1 MAGGEVGVD
10 GVDVLATEA
19 RGPALDL
26 VRVDADERG
35 SRMAQQ
41 AAAVRRVVQPRLGA
55 LFPVVVSRDAGDLH
69 RYLTLGHGA
78 G

>member
-1 MAGGEVGVD
+1 MACGEVGVE
-10 GVDVLATEA
+10 GVDVLSAEA
-19 RGPALDL
+19 WSAVLEF

-55 LFPVVVSRDAGDLH
+55 LFPVVVSCDAGDLH